1 MPDRK
6 TKIVCTIGPASDS
19 TEMLE
24 KLMKAG
30 MNVVRLNFSH
40 VTPDQYPKY
49 EKLIKTVRAVAKKL
63 DKNITII
70 QDLCGPKVRT
80 GKLKKV
86 PFVIKSGEE
95 VVFTTDDNYSED
107 EIPVQWKPFSECVKP
122 GERVL
127 VADGKME
134 LKVISKKG
142 PRVKLKVINGG
153 EVINFKGVNIP
164 DSEIKASPITEK
176 DKRDVAFG
184 LKQQIDYVA
193 ISFVS
198 DAKAVVELKKIIA
211 AAKRNVKTMV
221 KVERKAAIPNL
232 EEIVREVDSIMVA
245 RGDMGVEIPFEQ
257 VPLVQKKL
265 VHLCNLYGKPVI
277 VATQMLSSM
286 VSSPVPTRAEISD
299 VANAIFDR
307 TDAVMLSEETAMGKF
322 PLKAVQAMDATALEV
337 EKHAHL
343 GGLMWQEKHSV
354 DTEIS
359 PTAVGFHAMRLA
371 NDIKAKYIVIFTV
384 GGFTALQVAR
394 FRPTIPL
401 IVFTLSEEVKR
412 QLGLVY
418 GMTDVHVLKTL
429 EKKFT
434 QTIPFLMQYKKLH
447 KGDKLVVV
455 SVGKELKEGV
465 MDEVRV
471 FTITDNK

>member
-1 MPDRK
+1 MSDRK

-19 TEMLE
+19 PEMLE

-40 VTPDQYPKY
+40 VTPDQYTKY
-49 EKLIKTVRAVAKKL
+49 AKLIKTIRTIAKKL
-63 DKNITII
+63 GKNITIV

-86 PFVIKSGEE
+86 PFVIKTGQE
-95 VVFTTDDNYSED
+95 VVFTTADDYTEN

-134 LKVISKKG
+134 LKVLSKKG

-176 DKRDVAFG
+176 DKRDLDFG
-184 LKQQIDYVA
+184 LAQDIDYVA

-198 DAKAVVELKKIIA
+198 DAKAVVELKKLIA
-211 AAKRNVKTMV
+211 ASKKTVRTMV

-232 EEIVREVDSIMVA
+232 EEIVQEVDSIMVA

-265 VHLCNLYGKPVI
+265 IHLCNLYGKPVI

-307 TDAVMLSEETAMGKF
+307 TDAVMLSEETAMGSY
-322 PLKAVQAMDATALEV
+322 PVKAVQAMHATALEV

-343 GGLMWQEKHSV
+343 GGFTWA
-354 DTEIS
+354 DTYLS
-359 PTAVGFHAMRLA
+359 QSDFSTTAVGFHGMQLA
-371 NDIKAKYIVIFTV
+371 KDIKAKFIVVFTI

-394 FRPTIPL
+394 FRPAIPM
-401 IVFTLSEEVKR
+401 IVFTLSQKVKQ
-412 QLGLVY
+412 QLSLVY
-418 GMTDVHVLKTL
+418 GMNDVHILKTF

-434 QTIPFLMQYKKLH
+434 HTVPFLMKNYRLQ
-447 KGDKLVVV
+447 KGDKLVFV
-455 SVGKELKEGV
+455 SVEKELKEGA

-471 FTITDNK
+471 FTIGK